1 MALLGFVGICT
12 QMSSINFVNNIFKV
26 NVEHTSIKVLDY
38 IIIFYYSLY
47 FSSLCYSWQYK
58 DCCNISV

>member
-12 QMSSINFVNNIFKV
+12 QMSHINFVNNIFKV
-26 NVEHTSIKVLDY
+26 NVEHTSIQILDY

-47 FSSLCYSWQYK
+47 FLSLYHSWQYK
-58 DCCNISV
+58 DCYNRNA